1 VCEALGADHDLLN
14 AAVGPGLLEV
24 ERDALTAVQMDPSVV
39 YMDVTSYASGEP
51 DLLPVAMTGQS
62 GRRIT
67 QINDVHD
74 NLDLLYALRLLV
86 NRTDD
91 VGMLLRAALIVE
103 VYSLI
108 ELAIGPPRGEKPARD
123 GASLVDFVDRQ
134 RGEEGYAQLEEIR
147 TRVVPE
153 ETHSNLL
160 ALRERVAA
168 HLDDQMAYAEVVE
181 TTLSVSVDDLF
192 LAADQVLDALDAAAR
207 AHVDLGYLV
216 LGHPE
221 IKSFAPIDQRTT
233 PATFM
238 ADHHARFLDEP
249 FGCFVGAGFGPK
261 GSAAAV
267 AAVSRR
273 SSTRRTRWIQVS

>member
-1 VCEALGADHDLLN
+1 MCEALGADHDLLN

-51 DLLPVAMTGQS
+51 NLLPVAMTGQG

-123 GASLVDFVDRQ
+123 GLRSWTLWTDSAER
-134 RGEEGYAQLEEIR
+134 RGYAQLEEIR

-160 ALRERVAA
+160 ALRERVA
-168 HLDDQMAYAEVVE
+168 Y
-181 TTLSVSVDDLF
+181 
-192 LAADQVLDALDAAAR
+192 
-207 AHVDLGYLV
+207 
-216 LGHPE
+216 
-221 IKSFAPIDQRTT
+221 
-233 PATFM
+233 
-238 ADHHARFLDEP
+238 
-249 FGCFVGAGFGPK
+249 
-261 GSAAAV
+261 
-267 AAVSRR
+267 R
-273 SSTRRTRWIQVS
+273 SS

>member
-1 VCEALGADHDLLN
+1 MCEALGADHDLLN

-153 ETHSNLL
+153 EHTQTCSPCASVLPL
-160 ALRERVAA
+160 IWTTRWPMPRLWRRCCPSQSTICFS
-168 HLDDQMAYAEVVE
+168 LPIKCS
-181 TTLSVSVDDLF
+181 TLSML
-192 LAADQVLDALDAAAR
+192 L
-207 AHVDLGYLV
+207 LV
-216 LGHPE
+216 RMW
-221 IKSFAPIDQRTT
+221 I
-233 PATFM
+233 
-238 ADHHARFLDEP
+238 
-249 FGCFVGAGFGPK
+249 
-261 GSAAAV
+261 SAIWC
-267 AAVSRR
+267 SDIRR
-273 SSTRRTRWIQVS
+273 SSRLHRSTSERPRRPSWPTITRGFWTSRSAASLEPGSDQKGRRPL